1 MSWKY
6 LLSPPEMSPV
16 ERELL
21 LDAFDSGWIAPAGPD
36 LDAFE
41 RELCELTG
49 AAAAAGLSS
58 GTAGLHLALLAVGVG
73 AGDDV
78 LMSDL
83 TFGASAFAVKYVGAT
98 PVFVDSEPRSWQIDP
113 EVLEAELAR
122 RAAAGT
128 LPAAVIAVHLYG
140 SVCDGARIAA
150 ACRAHGVPLVEDA
163 AEAVGASR
171 DGVMAG
177 CFGDVAVLSFNGN
190 KIVTTGGGG
199 ALLSNDPALV
209 ARARHLATQARVPVP
224 WYEHE
229 EVGFNYRLGNLNAAV
244 GRGQLRTL
252 PQRIAARAAVRQ
264 VYEYELGMAAG
275 VDFQHVPDGCLPN
288 HWLTTIQLRPEAF
301 GADAPR
307 VLQHLRDEGI
317 EARHGFKPMHLQ
329 PVFAGSTLVTA
340 HGSSV
345 SSAMTASSVSAR
357 HFEHGI
363 SLPSSSF
370 LTPDDVRLI
379 ARTVLAARR

>member
-1 MSWKY
+1 VSWKY

-41 RELCELTG
+41 RELCVLTG
-49 AAAAAGLSS
+49 AAAAVGLSS
-58 GTAGLHLALLAVGVG
+58 GTAGLHLALLAVGLG
-73 AGDDV
+73 PGDEV

-83 TFGASAFAVKYVGAT
+83 TFGASAFAVKYVGAV
-98 PVFVDSEPRSWQIDP
+98 PVFVDSEPHSWQLDP
-113 EVLEAELAR
+113 AVLEAELAR

-128 LPAAVIAVHLYG
+128 LPAAVVAVHLYG

-150 ACRAHGVPLVEDA
+150 ACAAHEVPLVEDA

-171 DGVMAG
+171 GGVMAG

-199 ALLSNDPALV
+199 ALLSNDPSLV
-209 ARARHLATQARVPVP
+209 ARARHLATQARLPVP
-224 WYEHE
+224 WYEHD

-252 PQRIAARAAVRQ
+252 AQRMAARAVVRDI
-264 VYEYELGMAAG
+264 YEHELLTAAG
-275 VDFQHVPDGCLPN
+275 VSFQQVPAGCLPN
-288 HWLTTIQLRPEAF
+288 HWLTTIQLQPEVF
-301 GADAPR
+301 GATAAR
-307 VLQHLRDEGI
+307 VLQHVRDEGI
-317 EARHGFKPMHLQ
+317 EARPGFKPMHQQ

-340 HGSSV
+340 SGASRSV
-345 SSAMTASSVSAR
+345 SGQ
-357 HFEHGI
+357 HFQCGI
-363 SLPSSSF
+363 SLPSSGV
-370 LTPDDVRLI
+370 LTADDVQFI
-379 ARTVLAARR
+379 ARTVLAARQ